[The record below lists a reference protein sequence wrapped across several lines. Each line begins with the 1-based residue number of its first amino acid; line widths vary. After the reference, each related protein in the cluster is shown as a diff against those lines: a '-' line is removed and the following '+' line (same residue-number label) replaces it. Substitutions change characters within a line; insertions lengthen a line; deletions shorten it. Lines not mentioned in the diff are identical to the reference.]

1 MKVILVKSIRVATSI
16 AYVDSEI
23 KKYTESEVV
32 RANERI

>member
-1 MKVILVKSIRVATSI
+1 MKVILVKSIRLATSI

-32 RANERI
+32 RSNKHI